1 MIKILYLFP
10 KLLNLYG
17 DRGNIAVLKRSLE
30 LMGAE
35 VSVTETE
42 EAEGFDPC
50 DFDFVYCGAGTEN
63 KIALAA
69 QKLEHHAE
77 KYRAAAEKGVSM
89 LFTGSAMELTC
100 REIAV
105 EDGSVACLGIFDAT
119 VRRTDDRQTGDVL
132 YASELSEKLVAG
144 FINKSGFIRSSVRP
158 MFVPFFGPSSFE
170 DAHQLDID
178 GEGLCVNKV
187 RATYVTG
194 PVLVR
199 NPWLKRII
207 AAELFDRAYEGAEP
221 KVYEDE
227 YAEKGWVVT
236 VSELLKRKNSGA

>member
-17 DRGNIAVLKRSLE
+17 DRGNIAVLTRALE
-30 LMGAE
+30 KMGAE

-42 EAEGFDPC
+42 DPENFDPS

-69 QKLEHHAE
+69 CKLSPLADLY
-77 KYRAAAEKGVSM
+77 KSAAEKGVSM

-100 REIAV
+100 KEIITA
-105 EDGSVACLGIFDAT
+105 DGCVPALGIFDAK
-119 VRRTDDRQTGDVL
+119 VRRTEDRQTGDVL
-132 YASELSEKLVAG
+132 YASELSDNLIAG
-144 FINKSGFIRSSVRP
+144 FINKSGFVCSSVKP
-158 MFVPFFGPSSFE
+158 MFIPFFGPSSFE
-170 DAHQLDID
+170 DLHQLDID
-178 GEGLCVNKV
+178 GEGLTVNKV

-199 NPWLKRII
+199 NPWFKRII
-207 AAELFDRAYEGAEP
+207 ATELFNKDSNGAEP
-221 KVYEDE
+221 KIYEDD
-227 YAEKGWVVT
+227 YAEKGWIVT